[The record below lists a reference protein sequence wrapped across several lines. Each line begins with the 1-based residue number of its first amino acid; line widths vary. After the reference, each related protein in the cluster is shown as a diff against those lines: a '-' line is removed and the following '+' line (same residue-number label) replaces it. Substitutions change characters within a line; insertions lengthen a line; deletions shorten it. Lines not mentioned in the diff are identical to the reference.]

1 MSATRD
7 QIGISSIGIPSIMPT
22 AGTSRRLTKRKP
34 EDDRDSD
41 NVRTESQNA
50 SSDAASP
57 SLRPPNTGRLVDK
70 AV

>member
-22 AGTSRRLTKRKP
+22 AGTSWRVTKRKP
-34 EDDRDSD
+34 EDDRDTD
-41 NVRTESQNA
+41 DARTKSNH
-50 SSDAASP
+50 ASP
-57 SLRPPNTGRLVDK
+57 SPHPPGTGRLVDK